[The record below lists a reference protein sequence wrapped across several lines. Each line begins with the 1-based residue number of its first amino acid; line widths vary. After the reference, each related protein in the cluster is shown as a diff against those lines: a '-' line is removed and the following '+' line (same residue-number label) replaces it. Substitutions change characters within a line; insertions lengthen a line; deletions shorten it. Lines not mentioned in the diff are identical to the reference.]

1 MTNDL
6 LFYFTTNTQWKI
18 SELSSHNTPSQRWPT
33 LVNPYLEEVDQS
45 VENIEAEESRDA
57 ENGQSGKTM
66 DTTERTGTQ
75 NLTLDTNGLFDDLDF
90 LQKSFEDVEDF
101 NQTSTEGNKCPLDLL
116 DDINSESKGC
126 PKDLKQTS
134 MDNPLFEEFQD
145 LDQLFPELASVD
157 LLNLGFEVEQ
167 AWPAPSDICHSDVV
181 MWETDVTCKDA
192 EAASPYSEVTDLDSF
207 EKTPCLPSPSMS
219 DVAQPPESI
228 VDVLSVNSESISSE
242 SLTSIDSKQD
252 TVSEEV
258 TVIETSHPLTLL
270 TQELTDSSSCPEVGE
285 ASSSAL
291 TVDVEELLSI
301 SASLGL
307 TSCAISSWVSDHSE
321 KKDDPSNNPTKD
333 EAQPKRKKVGS
344 SSDNSTLCKKA
355 KYDST
360 LENSAYKELDKR
372 TIRRLKNN
380 IASKHSRA
388 SRKQK
393 HLELFQK
400 EVELQQDNARLH
412 KQIKELQLLTSSLR
426 KILVEKLSSATCPM

>member
-6 LFYFTTNTQWKI
+6 FSSLTDTLWKI
-18 SELSSHNTPSQRWPT
+18 SDLSSQNTPSQRWPT
-33 LVNPYLEEVDQS
+33 LVNPHLEEVDQS

-57 ENGQSGKTM
+57 VNGQNGKMM
-66 DTTERTGTQ
+66 DTTERSGTQ
-75 NLTLDTNGLFDDLDF
+75 NLTLDTNGLFNDLDF
-90 LQKSFEDVEDF
+90 LQKSFEDVEDL
-101 NQTSTEGNKCPLDLL
+101 NQTSAERNKCPLDLL

-126 PKDLKQTS
+126 SKETS
-134 MDNPLFEEFQD
+134 MDNPLFEEFLD

-157 LLNLGFEVEQ
+157 TLNLGFEVEQ
-167 AWPAPSDICHSDVV
+167 ALPVPSDICHSDVV
-181 MWETDVTCKDA
+181 MWEADVIGKDA

-219 DVAQPPESI
+219 DFAQPPESI
-228 VDVLSVNSESISSE
+228 VGVFPVDSESISSE
-242 SLTSIDSKQD
+242 SLTSVDSKQG

-258 TVIETSHPLTLL
+258 TVIDTSYPLTLL
-270 TQELTDSSSCPEVGE
+270 TQELTDPSSCPEVGE
-285 ASSSAL
+285 ASSSTL
-291 TVDVEELLSI
+291 TVDLDELLSI

-307 TSCAISSWVSDHSE
+307 TSCAISSWVGDQSE
-321 KKDDPSNNPTKD
+321 EKDDPSNNPTKD
-333 EAQPKRKKVGS
+333 EAQPKRKKVRS

-400 EVELQQDNARLH
+400 EEELQQDNARLH

>member
-1 MTNDL
+1 M
-6 LFYFTTNTQWKI
+6 
-18 SELSSHNTPSQRWPT
+18 
-33 LVNPYLEEVDQS
+33 V
-45 VENIEAEESRDA
+45 
-57 ENGQSGKTM
+57 
-66 DTTERTGTQ
+66 
-75 NLTLDTNGLFDDLDF
+75 DF
-90 LQKSFEDVEDF
+90 LQKSFEDVEDL
-101 NQTSTEGNKCPLDLL
+101 NQTSAERNKCPLDLL

-126 PKDLKQTS
+126 SKETS
-134 MDNPLFEEFQD
+134 MDNPLFEEFLD

-157 LLNLGFEVEQ
+157 TLNLGFEVEQ
-167 AWPAPSDICHSDVV
+167 ALPVPSDICHSDVV
-181 MWETDVTCKDA
+181 MWEADVIGKDA

-219 DVAQPPESI
+219 DFAQPPESI
-228 VDVLSVNSESISSE
+228 VGVFPVDSESISSE
-242 SLTSIDSKQD
+242 SLTSVDSKQG

-258 TVIETSHPLTLL
+258 TVIDTSYPLT
-270 TQELTDSSSCPEVGE
+270 QQLTDPSSRPEVGE
-285 ASSSAL
+285 VSSSTL
-291 TVDVEELLSI
+291 TVDLDELLSI

-307 TSCAISSWVSDHSE
+307 TNCAISSWVGDQSE
-321 KKDDPSNNPTKD
+321 EKDDPSNNPTKD
-333 EAQPKRKKVGS
+333 EAQPKRKKVRS

-400 EVELQQDNARLH
+400 EEELQQDNARLH

-426 KILVEKLSSATCPM
+426 KILVEKLSSATCQM